1 VIEAVG
7 GGGGANY
14 LVAKAMLH
22 QSDIKIQEKK
32 IEEAEKVV
40 LEAQGMIAQIYSENH
55 PCIMDFNSNLVEIYA
70 SMPEESQ
77 RRKTVQIAEKNLEIA
92 K

>member
-1 VIEAVG
+1 
-7 GGGGANY
+7 
-14 LVAKAMLH
+14 M
-22 QSDIKIQEKK
+22 
-32 IEEAEKVV
+32 